1 MKSPGKA
8 FELDFV
14 NSIPESCYH
23 YRLRDT
29 FSSWQGGE
37 CSRFTVSNVCDFIV
51 YTKGCL
57 YMLELKSHKGKS
69 LPLSCIRPNQI
80 EGLLQAHYK
89 NIRAGLVVNLR
100 DIEKTFYV
108 PINEIKDYMGKY
120 PAKKSI
126 PLDYLEEKGELI
138 ESKKKVTRYSYNLK
152 KFLEG

>member
-1 MKSPGKA
+1 MNPGKA
-8 FELDFV
+8 FEADFV
-14 NSIPESCYH
+14 SSIPDSCYH

-29 FSSWQGGE
+29 SSSWQGGE

-89 NIRAGLVVNLR
+89 AIRAGLVVNFR
-100 DIEKTFYV
+100 DIEKTFY
-108 PINEIKDYMGKY
+108 ISIFDIKAYIDNNN
-120 PAKKSI
+120 KKSI
-126 PLDYLEEKGELI
+126 PLSYLEEKGEVI